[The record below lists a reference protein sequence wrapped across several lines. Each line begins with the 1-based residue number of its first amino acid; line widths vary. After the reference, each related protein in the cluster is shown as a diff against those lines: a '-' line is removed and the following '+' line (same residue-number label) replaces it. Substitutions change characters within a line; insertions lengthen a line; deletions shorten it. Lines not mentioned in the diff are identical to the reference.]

1 MTTAPKQTRKKPSVP
16 LEPRTWDSTILTR
29 ILSEGYGDGSW
40 HGPDLKAA
48 LADVTAATAFWRPDA
63 KRHNIAELALHHT
76 WFVRSV
82 WQQLTGRTAEPFV
95 LGGEDWFELND
106 GAKLSWARVT
116 EVVAAQ
122 QRALEKAAADIAAG
136 RITPPDDAKPFD
148 LVLGITCHAV
158 YHAGQI
164 QLLKRLKAR

>member
-1 MTTAPKQTRKKPSVP
+1 MTTALKKKQSAQIRPP
-16 LEPRTWDSTILTR
+16 AYDSTILTR

-48 LADVTAATAFWRPDA
+48 LADVSAATAFRRPEP
-63 KRHNIAELALHHT
+63 KRHNIAEVALHHT

-82 WQQLTGRTAEPFV
+82 WQQLTGRTADPFV

-122 QRALEKAAADIAAG
+122 QRALEKAVADVAAG
-136 RITPPDDAKPFD
+136 RIAPADDVKPFD

-164 QLLKRLKAR
+164 QLLKRLKAK